1 MKIERI
7 YLHNFRNYE
16 DIDIHPSESVNILYG
31 RNGSGKTNFLESI
44 HYCALGRS
52 HRTNNDKEVV
62 SKNGKEASCHIHVKT
77 ETERNKISIR
87 LTPGMDKKK
96 QVIINGNKAGR
107 ISDLMGKLRCV
118 MFSPEDLMIIKE
130 GPNLRRKYLD
140 MMISQIST
148 GYFVALQKYARA
160 LDHRN
165 VLLKDMRKTQHVNT
179 DLLDVFEQELIE
191 CAKVIVPMR
200 HEVIEKLKDYVSRY
214 YGEISNSP
222 NEKISIRYSTCA
234 GEDGEIEESLKKQF
248 LENRERDILYGS
260 TSVGIHRED
269 MIFYL
274 NGYEMKTFGSQGQIR
289 TAALALKLCQIDIF
303 DELTGEKPVLLLD
316 DVMSELDMTRR
327 TKLIE
332 KISDVQTFITCTE
345 KSDFVSNPD
354 YHILEVKMCEGKG
367 IIHEEDRIA
376 SAEEEM
382 EPEFL

>member
-1 MKIERI
+1 MTIEKMELI
-7 YLHNFRNYE
+7 HFRNYE
-16 DIDIHPSESVNILYG
+16 KLELQPHPEINLFFG
-31 RNGSGKTNFLESI
+31 ENGSGKTNLLEAI
-44 HYCALGRS
+44 HFCSLGKS
-52 HRTNNDKEVV
+52 HRLSQDANAVLIGEKAAAVRVEVR
-62 SKNGKEASCHIHVKT
+62 SRLSRSRIE
-77 ETERNKISIR
+77 IR
-87 LTPGMDKKK
+87 LSPGEENIKSVWID
-96 QVIINGNKAGR
+96 GNRASR
-107 ISDLMGKLRCV
+107 LSEMMGLLRCV
-118 MFSPEDLMIIKE
+118 IFSPEDLNLIRE
-130 GPNLRRKYLD
+130 GPAVRRRFLD

-367 IIHEEDRIA
+367 IIHEEDQIA
-376 SAEEEM
+376 SAEEDM